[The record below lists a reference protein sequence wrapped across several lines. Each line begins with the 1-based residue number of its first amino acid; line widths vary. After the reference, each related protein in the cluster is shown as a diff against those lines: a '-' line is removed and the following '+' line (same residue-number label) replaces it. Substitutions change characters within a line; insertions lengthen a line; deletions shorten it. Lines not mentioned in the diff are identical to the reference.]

1 MPRGDQMP
9 PSLALA
15 HLLILGEEKSGKT
28 SWALAAAESGF
39 NVLYL
44 DGDVAQQRIND
55 LSPEAKQRVY
65 YMDVSDTL
73 VGDVDPRM
81 IQTVADFMVAT
92 RFLWNDTKQREY
104 SRRDSHDPETGAC
117 LDEIWEIRPSR
128 LDHNWVLVIDSWTT
142 LSYSAMLAKA
152 QDLGE
157 SIADVE
163 KVERSIYSGT
173 GNRLTN
179 ILHTQQKAP
188 CHTIVIG
195 HPVQYEKRKAESG
208 KTVREA
214 MKENDQVIE
223 WTKMIAKSSS
233 NPHGYSMGKF
243 FSDIGWI
250 DVDKWG
256 KRKLNFE
263 KTSERTSGGN
273 LNSKGDP
280 RVDHRFEDVI
290 RKIGGTIPGAGAQD
304 LGDALVI
311 HPAGTYIPAAKKA
324 PASIGG
330 KSKASESRTLENK
343 TGGSAAPTQVKGL
356 GGLAGLKRK
365 S

>member
-1 MPRGDQMP
+1 MPRGDRMP
-9 PSLALA
+9 GELPKIHA
-15 HLLILGEEKSGKT
+15 LILGDEKAGKT
-28 SWALAAAESGF
+28 TWALAAAEAGF
-39 NVLYL
+39 NVLVM
-44 DGDVAQQRIND
+44 DGDVAQQRINE
-55 LSPEAKQRVY
+55 LSDAAKQRVY

-73 VGDVDPRM
+73 VGDTDPRM
-81 IQTVADFMVAT
+81 IQTVADFFVAT

-104 SRRDSHDPETGAC
+104 SRSRDPHDPETGAC
-117 LDEIWEIRPSR
+117 LDEIWEIRPGK
-128 LDHNWVLVIDSWTT
+128 LDSSWVLIIDSWTT

-152 QDLGE
+152 QSLGE

-163 KVERSIYSGT
+163 KIERSVYSGT

-179 ILHTQQKAP
+179 ILITQQKAP
-188 CHTIVIG
+188 CHTVVIG

-208 KTVREA
+208 KTVREG
-214 MKENDQVIE
+214 MKENDQIIE

-256 KRKLNFE
+256 KRVLNFL

-280 RVDHRFEDVI
+280 KVDHRFEDLI
-290 RKIGGTIPGAGAQD
+290 RKIGGAVPDGNQGPGEAI
-304 LGDALVI
+304 VI
-311 HPAGTYIPAAKKA
+311 HDPGTYIPAAKA
-324 PASIGG
+324 NPLGR
-330 KSKASESRTLENK
+330 KSTASESSK
-343 TGGSAAPTQVKGL
+343 PVDPGAAPMVVKGL
-356 GGLAGLKRK
+356 GGLAGLKK
-365 S
+365 PA